1 MEPVNVKEPST
12 DLSMDDIDF
21 ETVLDDYLNSDF
33 GEIEEQTIVQ
43 GEVVRIDDNYVLI
56 DVGFK
61 SEGQVPLSEFLDSDG
76 KVTVTVGDKVDVFV
90 AMKNEGDGTIILSRE
105 KAQRMRVVDELERMM
120 DSGDVISGRL
130 IRRIKGGYNVDLNGL
145 EAFLPGSHVDLR
157 PVPDMDA
164 LVGQSFD
171 FKVLKVNR
179 RRSNVIISR
188 RVLLEEERDSK
199 RGELI
204 KTQIGRAHV

>member
-1 MEPVNVKEPST
+1 MKQINAKEPST
-12 DLSMDDIDF
+12 NLSMDDIDF
-21 ETVLDDYLNSDF
+21 KTVLDDYLNSDF

-130 IRRIKGGYNVDLNGL
+130 IRRIKGGYNVDLNGFSIVSSSIL
-145 EAFLPGSHVDLR
+145 S
-157 PVPDMDA
+157 
-164 LVGQSFD
+164 
-171 FKVLKVNR
+171 
-179 RRSNVIISR
+179 
-188 RVLLEEERDSK
+188 
-199 RGELI
+199 
-204 KTQIGRAHV
+204 